1 MAQVESGDL
10 PVTVYIQR
18 LYRVGRV
25 VELDHLERGLVMYEI
40 TGNKP
45 SKYGGLI
52 GVGFVFDSPRDI
64 ERDYRD
70 VDGSRLQRYAS
81 FSTAIGAKKQDR
93 EQQLDGF
100 DRAVERYQVT
110 LRS

>member
-1 MAQVESGDL
+1 M
-10 PVTVYIQR
+10 TVYIQR

-25 VELDHLERGLVMYEI
+25 VELDKLERGLMMYEI
-40 TGNKP
+40 TCNKP
-45 SKYGGLI
+45 SKYGGLL
-52 GVGFVFDSPRDI
+52 GVGFVFISPRDK

-81 FSTAIGAKKQDR
+81 FSTAIGTKKHDR

-100 DRAVERYQVT
+100 DRAVDHYRAT
-110 LRS
+110 LKP